1 MNRRALERTASKSH
15 SSASGLRRP
24 PLRREVKPQVGVRGP
39 RCVMIWGRFILEPA
53 PETKAMRC
61 NAAWPVAGTVPLLAR
76 FHRSLRSPNKN
87 PAVTTHLLWGDWR
100 IAMRLPLVMIV
111 GAAVLTLAACNEGPP
126 GPPGP
131 AGPPGAAGP
140 AGAQGVPGEKGQKG
154 DKGDKGREGRQGRPG
169 RARERR
175 SNSSCKKALNAGF
188 RANCSARRSV
198 DTRGLL
204 RRSTG
209 TSRARRAP
217 RRTRA
222 LLPERRQGRPRRAR
236 ERRSACQ
243 QEKIER
249 RDKEKPP
256 PGKPVVF

>member
-1 MNRRALERTASKSH
+1 
-15 SSASGLRRP
+15 
-24 PLRREVKPQVGVRGP
+24 
-39 RCVMIWGRFILEPA
+39 MIWGRFILSRRPM
-53 PETKAMRC
+53 TKAMRC
-61 NAAWPVAGTVPLLAR
+61 NARVACCRDGPAPR
-76 FHRSLRSPNKN
+76 KIPSQSP
-87 PAVTTHLLWGDWR
+87 
-100 IAMRLPLVMIV
+100 IAQQKPRRHN
-111 GAAVLTLAACNEGPP
+111 TLALGRLENSDASTVGDDSGCDRANPCGVQRRPSRPSWTRWSSRGCRSGWSARCSGRKGSEGR
-126 GPPGP
+126 
-131 AGPPGAAGP
+131 
-140 AGAQGVPGEKGQKG
+140 QGGQR
-154 DKGDKGREGRQGRPG
+154 REGRQGRPG

-222 LLPERRQGRPRRAR
+222 LWPERRQGRPRRAG

-249 RDKEKPP
+249 RAKKNP
-256 PGKPVVF
+256 PGQAGGF